1 MESEY
6 LKSFVEA
13 IRCGNFSKAATTL
26 NVTQSAVS
34 RRVKF
39 MEERYGTILINRS
52 GPVLMPTESGRL
64 VYEKARQI
72 LELEIEL
79 TNELQ
84 RIHGPRQFSFACT
97 RPFGITYLPAVMGEF
112 LRLYEGKVDVQL
124 SFANPHE
131 AMEGLREKKH
141 DIIVIEHWDEIEFS
155 PFCSTSL
162 GVDDMIF
169 ISSPL
174 LGLPAPLISVDEL
187 VSQRLY
193 RRKEDCC
200 SKKMLSFNLS
210 AIGRDP
216 DEFGKVLLIDDLQTI
231 IGSVCAGKGI
241 AFISKSV
248 VACQLAEGKLLEHKV
263 KGFLHSRKRSLVHR
277 SEILQNQ
284 PQSDFIT
291 CLRTVIRPA

>member
-1 MESEY
+1 M
-6 LKSFVEA
+6 LCK
-13 IRCGNFSKAATTL
+13 C
-26 NVTQSAVS
+26 Q
-34 RRVKF
+34 
-39 MEERYGTILINRS
+39 TIHR
-52 GPVLMPTESGRL
+52 
-64 VYEKARQI
+64 
-72 LELEIEL
+72 
-79 TNELQ
+79 
-84 RIHGPRQFSFACT
+84 
-97 RPFGITYLPAVMGEF
+97 
-112 LRLYEGKVDVQL
+112 
-124 SFANPHE
+124 
-131 AMEGLREKKH
+131 H

-155 PFCSTSL
+155 PFNSTSL

-187 VSQRLY
+187 VTQRLY

-200 SKKMLSFNLS
+200 SAKMLSFNLS

-216 DEFGKVLLIDDLQTI
+216 NEFRNVLLFDDLHTI

-241 AFISKSV
+241 AFISKSL

-277 SEILQNQ
+277 SETLQNQ

-291 CLRTVIRPA
+291 CLRTVIRQA